1 MKTIPKGIIVTN
13 NWCIE
18 YDNLSI
24 LLLLLQKK
32 TCTYSH
38 ACAVIK
44 NEGGYVDSKGIIHK
58 GNAENK
64 ISYIA

>member
-1 MKTIPKGIIVTN
+1 MDIPKGTIVTS

-38 ACAVIK
+38 ACDIIK
-44 NEGGYVDSKGIIHK
+44 NEGGYVDSEGIIHK
-58 GNAENK
+58 GTAENK
-64 ISYIA
+64 IGCID